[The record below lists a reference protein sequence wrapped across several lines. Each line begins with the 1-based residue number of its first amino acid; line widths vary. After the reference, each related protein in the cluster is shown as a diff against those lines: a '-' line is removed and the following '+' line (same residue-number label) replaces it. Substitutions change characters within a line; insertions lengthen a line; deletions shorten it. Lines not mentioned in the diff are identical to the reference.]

1 MTTPKH
7 VVLFDATQTSP
18 QQTRIQD
25 PEIVDTPYISN
36 SWRHFTSSDG
46 RAISGIWEA
55 EPHLERCQCDFDE
68 MCHLLEG
75 TVRLT
80 GSQGNSQQFCAGD
93 SFVVEKGF
101 SGTWENLT
109 YVKKV
114 FFILNQ

>member
-46 RAISGIWEA
+46 RAISGIW
-55 EPHLERCQCDFDE
+55 
-68 MCHLLEG
+68 
-75 TVRLT
+75 
-80 GSQGNSQQFCAGD
+80 
-93 SFVVEKGF
+93 
-101 SGTWENLT
+101 
-109 YVKKV
+109 
-114 FFILNQ
+114 